1 MKIRIKPI
9 RTSYWRPGTDYGLEI
24 VEAAKPYL
32 KDSDVLAVSEKA
44 VSTAQGNLV
53 DESRVTPGHVAR
65 FLAGAWTRNFWGG
78 PLGRLTK
85 LKDKTIENLRGYPA
99 AEGAAHKQ
107 TAIWYTGLAQSL
119 RHYSE
124 GGIDASNLPYSYVCL
139 PLWRPMDTAA
149 EIVRR
154 VKEETGKGVTVMIV
168 DGDTT
173 YTWRNLHM
181 APRRVATRGLMHLGG
196 FISFVI
202 GRALGLRARQTP
214 VAVAG
219 GYLNPDRALW
229 LASLYHRSCGRGAGR
244 TVWGMAET
252 MGTGLT
258 GVTWEMMDSAP
269 HYPVAIIRVRE
280 S

>member
-9 RTSYWRPGTDYGLEI
+9 RTSYWRPGTDYGQEI
-24 VEAAKPYL
+24 VEAARPHI
-32 KDSDVLAVSEKA
+32 KDGDILAVSEKA

-53 DESRVTPGHVAR
+53 DEASVRPGHVAR
-65 FLAGAWTRNFWGG
+65 LLAETWTRRVWGG

-85 LKDKTIENLRGYPA
+85 LKDKTMENLRNYPRR
-99 AEGAAHKQ
+99 EGAAHKQ
-107 TAIWYTGLAQSL
+107 TTIWYAGLMQSL

-139 PLWRPMDTAA
+139 PLREPVKAA
-149 EIVRR
+149 EEILQR
-154 VKEETGKGVTVMIV
+154 VKKETGVDVTVMIV

-181 APRRVATRGLMHLGG
+181 APRRVPTPGLMHLGG
-196 FISFVI
+196 FLSFVI

-219 GYLNPDRALW
+219 DCLNPDRALW
-229 LASLYHRSCGRGAGR
+229 FASLYHRHSGRGAGR
-244 TVWGMAET
+244 TVWGMAES

-258 GVTWEMMDSAP
+258 GVTWEMMDTAP
-269 HYPVAIIRVRE
+269 HHPVAIIRVRE

>member
-9 RTSYWRPGTDYGLEI
+9 RTSYWRPGTDYGREI
-24 VEAAKPYL
+24 AEAVRPYL
-32 KDSDVLAVSEKA
+32 RDGDILAVSEKA

-53 DESRVTPGHVAR
+53 DESRVQPGRVAG
-65 FLAGAWTRNFWGG
+65 FLAGAWTRRLWGG
-78 PLGRLTK
+78 PLGRLTR
-85 LKDKTIENLRGYPA
+85 LKDKTMENLRGYPA

-107 TAIWYTGLAQSL
+107 TTIWYAGLAQSL

-139 PLWRPMDTAA
+139 PLRRPTETAK
-149 EIVRR
+149 EIAGR
-154 VKEETGKGVTVMIV
+154 VKTETGKNVTVMIV

-173 YTWRNLHM
+173 YTWRSLHL
-181 APRRVATRGLMHLGG
+181 APRRVEAPGLVHIGG
-196 FISFVI
+196 FLPFVM

-219 GYLNPDRALW
+219 GGLNPDRALW
-229 LASLYHRSCGRGAGR
+229 LASLYHRRCGRGAGR
-244 TVWGMAET
+244 TVWGMAES
-252 MGTGLT
+252 MGTDLT
-258 GVTWEMMDSAP
+258 GVTWGMMDDAP
-269 HYPVAIIRVRE
+269 HHPVAVIRLRE

>member
-9 RTSYWRPGTDYGLEI
+9 GTSYWRPGTDYGREI
-24 VEAAKPYL
+24 VEAVRPYL
-32 KDSDVLAVSEKA
+32 RDGDILAVSEKA

-53 DESRVTPGHVAR
+53 DESRVKPGRVAG
-65 FLAGAWTRNFWGG
+65 FLAGAWTRRLWGG
-78 PLGRLTK
+78 PLGRLTR
-85 LKDKTIENLRGYPA
+85 LKDKTLENLRGYPA

-107 TAIWYTGLAQSL
+107 TAIWYAGLAQSL

-139 PLWRPMDTAA
+139 PLRRPTETAT
-149 EIVRR
+149 EIAGR
-154 VKEETGKGVTVMIV
+154 VKSGTGKNVTVMIV

-173 YTWRNLHM
+173 YTWRSLHL
-181 APRRVATRGLMHLGG
+181 APRRVEAPGLVHLGG
-196 FISFVI
+196 FLPFVL

-219 GYLNPDRALW
+219 GGLNPDRALW
-229 LASLYHRSCGRGAGR
+229 LASLYHRRCGRGAGR
-244 TVWGMAET
+244 TVWGMAES

-258 GVTWEMMDSAP
+258 GVTWGMMDDAP
-269 HYPVAIIRVRE
+269 HHPVAVIRIRE

>member
-9 RTSYWRPGTDYGLEI
+9 RTSYWRPGTDYGREI
-24 VEAAKPYL
+24 AEAVRAHIR
-32 KDSDVLAVSEKA
+32 DGDILAVSEKA

-53 DESRVTPGHVAR
+53 DEACVTPGLVAR
-65 FLAGAWTRNFWGG
+65 FLAGAWTRRVWGG

-85 LKDKTIENLRGYPA
+85 LKDKTMENLRGYPE

-107 TAIWYTGLAQSL
+107 TTIWYAGLAQSL

-139 PLWRPMDTAA
+139 PLRWPVETAA
-149 EIVRR
+149 EIVQR
-154 VKEETGKGVTVMIV
+154 VKEETGKDVTVMVV

-181 APRRVATRGLMHLGG
+181 APRKVATVGLFHLGG
-196 FISFVI
+196 FLSFVM

-219 GYLNPDRALW
+219 GYLNPDRTLW
-229 LASLYHRSCGRGAGR
+229 LASLYHRRCGRGAGR
-244 TVWGMAET
+244 TVWGMAES

-258 GVTWEMMDSAP
+258 EVTWDMMETVP
-269 HYPVAIIRVRE
+269 HHPVAIIRVRE

>member
-1 MKIRIKPI
+1 MRIRIKPI
-9 RTSYWRPGTDYGLEI
+9 RTSYWQPGTDYGQEI
-24 VEAAKPYL
+24 VEAVKPYL
-32 KDSDVLAVSEKA
+32 RDGDILAVSEKA

-53 DESRVTPGHVAR
+53 DEASVQPGLVAR
-65 FLAGAWTRNFWGG
+65 FLAGTWTRRVWGG

-85 LKDKTIENLRGYPA
+85 LKDRTMENLRNYPRW
-99 AEGAAHKQ
+99 EGAAHKQ
-107 TAIWYTGLAQSL
+107 TAIWYAGLAQSL

-139 PLWRPMDTAA
+139 PLREPAETAE
-149 EIVRR
+149 EILQR
-154 VKEETGKGVTVMIV
+154 VKMETGMDVTVMIV

-181 APRRVATRGLMHLGG
+181 APRRVPTPGLVHLGG
-196 FISFVI
+196 FLSFVM
-202 GRALGLRARQTP
+202 GRSLDLRARQTP

-219 GYLNPDRALW
+219 GCLNPDRALW
-229 LASLYHRSCGRGAGR
+229 LASLYHRHSGRGAGR
-244 TVWGMAET
+244 TVWGMAES

-258 GVTWEMMDSAP
+258 GVTWEMMYTAP
-269 HYPVAIIRVRE
+269 HHPLAIIRVRE

>member
-1 MKIRIKPI
+1 MRIRIKPI
-9 RTSYWRPGTDYGLEI
+9 RTSYWRPGTDYGQEI
-24 VEAAKPYL
+24 VEAVRTHVR
-32 KDSDVLAVSEKA
+32 DGDILAVSEKA

-53 DESRVTPGHVAR
+53 DEAGVRPGRVAR
-65 FLAGAWTRNFWGG
+65 FLAETWMRRVWGG

-85 LKDKTIENLRGYPA
+85 LKDKTMKNLRSYPKM
-99 AEGAAHKQ
+99 EGAAHKQ
-107 TAIWYTGLAQSL
+107 TAIWHAGLAQSM

-139 PLWRPMDTAA
+139 PLREPAETAE
-149 EIVRR
+149 EILQRVR
-154 VKEETGKGVTVMIV
+154 KETGRDLTVMIV

-181 APRRVATRGLMHLGG
+181 APRRVPTPGLVHLGG
-196 FISFVI
+196 FLPFVI
-202 GRALGLRARQTP
+202 GRALALRARQTP

-219 GYLNPDRALW
+219 GCMNPDRALW
-229 LASLYHRSCGRGAGR
+229 IASLYHRHSGRGAGR

-258 GVTWEMMDSAP
+258 GVTWEMMDMV
-269 HYPVAIIRVRE
+269 HHHPVALIRVIE

>member
-9 RTSYWRPGTDYGLEI
+9 RTSYWRPGTDYSLEI
-24 VEAAKPYL
+24 VEAVRPYL
-32 KDSDVLAVSEKA
+32 RDCDILAVSEKA

-53 DESRVTPGHVAR
+53 DESRVTPGVVAQ
-65 FLAGAWTRNFWGG
+65 FLAGAWTRRLWGG

-85 LKDKTIENLRGYPA
+85 LRDKTIENLRGYPE

-107 TAIWYTGLAQSL
+107 TTIWYAGLAQSL

-139 PLWRPMDTAA
+139 PLRRPTQTA
-149 EIVRR
+149 EMIVQR
-154 VKEETGKGVTVMIV
+154 VKEETGKDVTVMII

-181 APRRVATRGLMHLGG
+181 TPRRVATMGLLHPGG
-196 FISFVI
+196 FLSFVM

-219 GYLNPDRALW
+219 GRLNPDRALW
-229 LASLYHRSCGRGAGR
+229 LASLYHRRCGRGAGR
-244 TVWGMAET
+244 TVWGMAES
-252 MGTGLT
+252 MGTGLAD
-258 GVTWEMMDSAP
+258 VTWEMMETVS
-269 HYPVAIIRVRE
+269 HHPVAIIRVKE

>member
-1 MKIRIKPI
+1 MKIRIKTI
-9 RTSYWRPGTDYGLEI
+9 RTSYWRPGTDYGQEI
-24 VEAAKPYL
+24 VEAVRTHVR
-32 KDSDVLAVSEKA
+32 DGDILAVSEKA

-53 DESRVTPGHVAR
+53 DESSVRPGHVAR
-65 FLAGAWTRNFWGG
+65 FLAGIWTRSVWGG

-85 LKDKTIENLRGYPA
+85 LKDKTMENLRNYPKR
-99 AEGAAHKQ
+99 EGAAHKQ
-107 TAIWYTGLAQSL
+107 TTIWYAGLTQSL

-139 PLWRPMDTAA
+139 PSREPVKAA
-149 EIVRR
+149 EEILQRI
-154 VKEETGKGVTVMIV
+154 KLETGMDVTVMIV

-173 YTWRNLHM
+173 YTWRNLNM
-181 APRRVATRGLMHLGG
+181 APRRVHTPGLVYLGG
-196 FISFVI
+196 FLSFVL

-219 GYLNPDRALW
+219 GCLNPDRALW
-229 LASLYHRSCGRGAGR
+229 FASLYHRHSGRGAGR
-244 TVWGMAET
+244 TVWGMAES

-258 GVTWEMMDSAP
+258 GVTWEMMDLV
-269 HYPVAIIRVRE
+269 HHHPVAIIRVRE

>member
-9 RTSYWRPGTDYGLEI
+9 RTSYWRPGTYYGREI
-24 VEAAKPYL
+24 VEAVKTYL
-32 KDSDVLAVSEKA
+32 RDGDILAVSEKA
-44 VSTAQGNLV
+44 VSTAQGNIV
-53 DESRVTPGHVAR
+53 DESHVQPGIVAR
-65 FLAGAWTRNFWGG
+65 FLAGAWTRRIWGG
-78 PLGRLTK
+78 PLGKLTK
-85 LKDKTIENLRGYPA
+85 LKDKTMENLRGYPE

-107 TAIWYTGLAQSL
+107 TAIWYAGLAQSL

-139 PLWRPMDTAA
+139 PLRRPTEAA
-149 EIVRR
+149 EKIAQH
-154 VKEETGKGVTVMIV
+154 VKTETGKDVTVMIV

-173 YTWRNLHM
+173 YTWRSLHM
-181 APRRVATRGLMHLGG
+181 APRRVDTPGLVHIGG
-196 FISFVI
+196 FLPFVL

-219 GYLNPDRALW
+219 GFLNPDRALW
-229 LASLYHRSCGRGAGR
+229 LASLYHRHCGRGVGR
-244 TVWGMAET
+244 TVWGMAES

-258 GVTWEMMDSAP
+258 DVTWEMMDAAP
-269 HYPVAIIRVRE
+269 HHPVAIIRVRE

>member
-9 RTSYWRPGTDYGLEI
+9 RTSYWRPGTDYRREI
-24 VEAAKPYL
+24 VEAVRTHVRDGDIVAI
-32 KDSDVLAVSEKA
+32 SEKA

-53 DESRVTPGHVAR
+53 DEACVQPGLVAR
-65 FLAGAWTRNFWGG
+65 FLAGTWTRGVWGG
-78 PLGRLTK
+78 PLGKLTR
-85 LKDKTIENLRGYPA
+85 LKDKTVENLRNYPG

-107 TAIWYTGLAQSL
+107 TTIWYAGLSQSL

-139 PLWRPMDTAA
+139 PLREPTETAE
-149 EIVRR
+149 EIVQR
-154 VKEETGKGVTVMIV
+154 VKEETEMDVAVMIV

-173 YTWRNLHM
+173 YTWRSLHM
-181 APRRVATRGLMHLGG
+181 APRRVHTPGVVHLGG
-196 FISFVI
+196 FLTFVI
-202 GRALGLRARQTP
+202 GRTLGLRARQTP

-229 LASLYHRSCGRGAGR
+229 FASLYHRHSGRGAGR
-244 TVWGMAET
+244 TVWGMAES

-258 GVTWEMMDSAP
+258 GVTWEMMDMV
-269 HYPVAIIRVRE
+269 HHHPVAIIRFRE

>member
-9 RTSYWRPGTDYGLEI
+9 RTSYWRPGTDYGREI
-24 VEAAKPYL
+24 AEAVRPYL
-32 KDSDVLAVSEKA
+32 RDGDILAVSEKA

-53 DESRVTPGHVAR
+53 DESRVQPGRVAG
-65 FLAGAWTRNFWGG
+65 FLAGAWTRRLWGG
-78 PLGRLTK
+78 PLGRLTR
-85 LKDKTIENLRGYPA
+85 LKDKTMENLRGYPA

-107 TAIWYTGLAQSL
+107 TTIWYAGLAQSL

-139 PLWRPMDTAA
+139 PLRRPTETAK
-149 EIVRR
+149 EIAGR
-154 VKEETGKGVTVMIV
+154 VKTETGKNVTVMIV

-173 YTWRNLHM
+173 YTWRSLHL
-181 APRRVATRGLMHLGG
+181 APRRVEAPGLVHIGG
-196 FISFVI
+196 FITFVM

-219 GYLNPDRALW
+219 GGLNPDRALW
-229 LASLYHRSCGRGAGR
+229 LASLYHRRCGRGAGR
-244 TVWGMAET
+244 TVWGMAES
-252 MGTGLT
+252 MGTDLT
-258 GVTWEMMDSAP
+258 GVTWGMMDDAP
-269 HYPVAIIRVRE
+269 HHPVAVIRLRE

>member
-9 RTSYWRPGTDYGLEI
+9 RTSYWRPGTDYGREI

-32 KDSDVLAVSEKA
+32 RDGDILAVSEKA

-53 DESRVTPGHVAR
+53 DESHIQPGLVAR
-65 FLAGAWTRNFWGG
+65 FLAGAWTRGFWGG
-78 PLGRLTK
+78 PLSRLTK
-85 LKDKTIENLRGYPA
+85 LKDKTRENLRDYPA

-107 TAIWYTGLAQSL
+107 TAIWYAGLAQSL

-139 PLWRPMDTAA
+139 PLRRPTETAT
-149 EIVRR
+149 EIVKR
-154 VKEETGKGVTVMIV
+154 VKEETGKDVTVILV

-173 YTWRNLHM
+173 YTWRNIHM
-181 APRRVATRGLMHLGG
+181 APRRVATRGLVDLGG
-196 FISFVI
+196 FLSFVI
-202 GRALGLRARQTP
+202 GRSLDLRARQTP

-219 GYLNPDRALW
+219 SRLNPDRALW
-229 LASLYHRSCGRGAGR
+229 FASLYHRHSGRGAGR
-244 TVWGMAET
+244 TVWGMAES
-252 MGTGLT
+252 MGTGFT
-258 GVTWEMMDSAP
+258 GVTWEMMDMV
-269 HYPVAIIRVRE
+269 HHHPVAIIRVRE

>member
-9 RTSYWRPGTDYGLEI
+9 RTSYWRPGTDYGQEI
-24 VEAAKPYL
+24 VEAVRAHVR
-32 KDSDVLAVSEKA
+32 DGDVLAVSEKA

-53 DESRVTPGHVAR
+53 DEAGVRPGRVAR
-65 FLAGAWTRNFWGG
+65 LLAGAWTRRVWGG

-85 LKDKTIENLRGYPA
+85 LKDRTMENLRSYPA
-99 AEGAAHKQ
+99 VEGAAHKQ
-107 TAIWYTGLAQSL
+107 TTIWYAGLAQSL

-139 PLWRPMDTAA
+139 PLREPAEAA
-149 EIVRR
+149 EEIVRR
-154 VKEETGKGVTVMIV
+154 VKEDTGVDVTVMIV

-173 YTWRNLHM
+173 YTWRSLHL
-181 APRRVATRGLMHLGG
+181 APRRVATPGLVHLGG
-196 FISFVI
+196 FLSFVV
-202 GRALGLRARQTP
+202 GRTRGLRARQTP

-219 GYLNPDRALW
+219 GRLNPDRALW
-229 LASLYHRSCGRGAGR
+229 LASLYHRRSGRGAGR
-244 TVWGMAET
+244 TVWGMAES

-258 GVTWEMMDSAP
+258 GVTWDMMDMV
-269 HYPVAIIRVRE
+269 HHHPVALIRVRE

>member
-9 RTSYWRPGTDYGLEI
+9 ETSYWRPGTDYGREI
-24 VEAAKPYL
+24 VEAVKPYL
-32 KDSDVLAVSEKA
+32 RDGDVLAVSEKA
-44 VSTAQGNLV
+44 VSTAHGNLV
-53 DESRVTPGHVAR
+53 DESRVPPGLVAR
-65 FLAGAWTRNFWGG
+65 FLAGVWTRRLWGG

-85 LKDKTIENLRGYPA
+85 LKRRTMENLRGYPA

-107 TAIWYTGLAQSL
+107 TALWYAGLVQSL

-139 PLWRPMDTAA
+139 PLRRPRDEA
-149 EIVRR
+149 EEIARR
-154 VKEETGKGVTVMIV
+154 VKTGTGKDVAVMIV

-181 APRRVATRGLMHLGG
+181 APRRVAAPGLVNLGG
-196 FISFVI
+196 LPSFVL

-219 GYLNPDRALW
+219 GGLNPDRALW
-229 LASLYHRSCGRGAGR
+229 LASLYHRRCGRGAGR
-244 TVWGMAET
+244 TVWGMAES

-258 GVTWEMMDSAP
+258 GVTWEMMDTVP
-269 HYPVAIIRVRE
+269 HHPVAIIRVRE